1 MSDNLHDCEAEGE
14 HDEAARDHAGDC
26 SALADVNQEPGNA
39 DCNAAPEGSANNLRG
54 GGGTRA
60 GRQPSAMTVLT
71 PARQTARPR
80 TRHSGQRPLR
90 GALAR
95 GSWKAGRGASR
106 KKRKAA
112 QAGGAS
118 QALARSTSSRVPQ
131 RPKQLP
137 PRTGIALARPWR
149 QARVGAAG
157 CEPGHWLCRPGPR
170 PRLHRN
176 GRPARERHTGD
187 GTQAHSSPRGTRKT
201 VPATA
206 DDRCQPAER
215 RQAWPAWDRA
225 ARANRCQGDR
235 GRRTLQ
241 AHAQRGERPEQSP
254 SRTRL
259 HIEGS
264 GPRTRLPCARNGFHV
279 QLLARFDGRTRA
291 TLSIYKGAA
300 PPPRAADRDPKQSV
314 NTRQCQPCGDR
325 KEPSHKHKQ
334 PASLPPSDVHGPT
347 SSPTM

>member
-60 GRQPSAMTVLT
+60 GRQPSAMTVPT

-157 CEPGHWLCRPGPR
+157 CEPGRWLCRTEPR
-170 PRLHRN
+170 PSLHRAAGRHGN
-176 GRPARERHTGD
+176 GTQETAHKRTARQGAPGRQFQLQRMIDASPPRGGKLGPLGTERREQTNARATVGDARCKRMRSEANAPNRAHRAPVCTSRGLALAHGCLAREM
-187 GTQAHSSPRGTRKT
+187 
-201 VPATA
+201 
-206 DDRCQPAER
+206 
-215 RQAWPAWDRA
+215 
-225 ARANRCQGDR
+225 
-235 GRRTLQ
+235 
-241 AHAQRGERPEQSP
+241 
-254 SRTRL
+254 
-259 HIEGS
+259 GS
-264 GPRTRLPCARNGFHV
+264 
-279 QLLARFDGRTRA
+279 
-291 TLSIYKGAA
+291 
-300 PPPRAADRDPKQSV
+300 
-314 NTRQCQPCGDR
+314 
-325 KEPSHKHKQ
+325 
-334 PASLPPSDVHGPT
+334 T
-347 SSPTM
+347 SSF